1 MASVAVARFGGA
13 LRSSNAAFRTMRTIA
28 GSAPAAR
35 AGWINPIGTKRC
47 KSTVYAESHEYV
59 TEARGPSSFALITMR
74 NDALGGVRSCR
85 KADSPGMLM
94 VYVLVQV
101 LLACIFGM

>member
-35 AGWINPIGTKRC
+35 AGWVNPIGAKRC
-47 KSTVYAESHEYV
+47 KSTMYAESHEYV
-59 TEARGPSSFALITMR
+59 TEAS
-74 NDALGGVRSCR
+74 
-85 KADSPGMLM
+85 
-94 VYVLVQV
+94 V
-101 LLACIFGM
+101 LLSLRF